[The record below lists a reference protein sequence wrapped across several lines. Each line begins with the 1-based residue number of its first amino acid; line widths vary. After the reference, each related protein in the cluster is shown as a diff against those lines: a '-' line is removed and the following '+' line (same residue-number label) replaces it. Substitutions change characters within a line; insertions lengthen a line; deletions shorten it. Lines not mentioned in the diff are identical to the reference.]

1 MPKPSLYITRRI
13 FPEAIALLQSA
24 ADVRQWDSDLPP
36 PYERLLAEAKQSDAL
51 FTLLTDRIDAA
62 LLSESPRL
70 RVVSNM
76 AVGYNNIDMA
86 AATAKGV
93 YIGNTPGV
101 LTETTAEFA
110 FALLLA
116 WARRIPEA
124 RQFARDGKWK
134 TWEPMGL
141 LGVDLHGAALGLIG
155 MGRIGEAMA
164 RRARAFEMRLLYHS
178 RSRKP
183 ALERELGMAY
193 VDLDTLLKESDFVSL
208 HVPMNAETRGMIG
221 ERQLAK
227 MKPSAGLINTSRGEV
242 VDQSA
247 LIRALQAKSI
257 AGAALD
263 VTDPEPLPANNPLC
277 QMENVLLTPH
287 IASASRATRLKMA
300 MMAAQNIVDVLQGR
314 APTHCVNPQAKNNRS
329 THAPA

>member
-1 MPKPSLYITRRI
+1 MPTPSLYVTRRI
-13 FPEAIALLQSA
+13 FPEAIALLRSA
-24 ADVRQWDSDLPP
+24 AEVRQWDSDLPP
-36 PYERLLAEAKQSDAL
+36 PYERLLAEAPQSDAL
-51 FTLLTDRIDAA
+51 FTLLTDRIDAG
-62 LLSESPRL
+62 LLAASPRL

-76 AVGYNNIDMA
+76 AVGYNNIDVA
-86 AATAKGV
+86 AATARGV

-101 LTETTAEFA
+101 LTETTTEFA

-124 RQFARDGKWK
+124 QQFAREGKWK

-141 LGVDLHGAALGLIG
+141 LGVDLHGATLGLIG

-164 RRARAFEMRLLYHS
+164 RRAQVFEMRLLYHS

-183 ALERELGMAY
+183 GLERELGMAY
-193 VDLDTLLKESDFVSL
+193 ASLDDLLKQSDFVSL
-208 HVPMNAETRGMIG
+208 HMPLSAETRGMIG
-221 ERQLAK
+221 ERQLAV
-227 MKPSAGLINTSRGEV
+227 MKPSAVLINTARGEV
-242 VDQSA
+242 VDQA
-247 LIRALQAKSI
+247 AVIHALQAKRI

-263 VTDPEPLPANNPLC
+263 VTDPEPLPANSPLY

-300 MMAAQNIVDVLQGR
+300 MMAAQNIVDVLHGR
-314 APTHCVNPQAKNNRS
+314 LPTHCVNPEAKASASR
-329 THAPA
+329 APA